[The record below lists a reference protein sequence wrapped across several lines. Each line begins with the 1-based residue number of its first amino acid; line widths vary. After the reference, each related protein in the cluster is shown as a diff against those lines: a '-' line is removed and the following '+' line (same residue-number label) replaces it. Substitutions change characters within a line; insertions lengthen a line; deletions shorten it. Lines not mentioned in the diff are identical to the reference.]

1 MPSQPANNPAG
12 NTLPGVKNVVL
23 IASGK
28 GGVGKSTSAVN
39 LALALAVD
47 GAKVGLLDA
56 DIYGPSQGV
65 MLGVPE
71 GQRPGVEDQKYFVPI
86 KALGIKSMSMA
97 YLVDENSPMVWRG
110 PMATGALR
118 QILTQTRWGELDYLL
133 VDMPP
138 GTGDIQ
144 LTMSQT
150 IAVSGAVIVT
160 TPQDIALLDAR
171 KGIEMFN
178 KVSIPVLGILE
189 NMSVHICC
197 DCGKKT
203 HIFGA
208 EGGMNIARQYQTRL
222 LGALPLDIDIRER
235 ADSGKPSVAADP
247 ESEISL
253 LYRAAARELV
263 SALQQLEQHETH
275 GQNTQNSPGFSIHED

>member
-1 MPSQPANNPAG
+1 MPSQPSSNSAG

-23 IASGK
+23 VASGK
-28 GGVGKSTSAVN
+28 GGVGKSTTAVN
-39 LALALAVD
+39 LALALAFD
-47 GAKVGLLDA
+47 GARVGLLDA

-97 YLVDENSPMVWRG
+97 YLADENSPMVWRG

-150 IAVSGAVIVT
+150 VAVSGAVIVT

-171 KGIEMFN
+171 KAIEMFN

-189 NMSVHICC
+189 NMSVHICSE
-197 DCGKKT
+197 CGAKT

-208 EGGMNIARQYQTRL
+208 EGGTNIARQYQTQL

-253 LYRAAARELV
+253 LYRAAARGLV
-263 SALQQLEQHETH
+263 NALQQLGQDETH
-275 GQNTQNSPGFSIHED
+275 SENSQKSTGFSIHDD

>member
-1 MPSQPANNPAG
+1 MPSNSARNPGG
-12 NTLPGVKNVVL
+12 NVLPGVKNIILV
-23 IASGK
+23 ASGK
-28 GGVGKSTSAVN
+28 GGVGKSTTAVN
-39 LALALAVD
+39 LALALSAD

-65 MLGVPE
+65 MLGVQQ
-71 GQRPGVEDQKYFVPI
+71 GQRPNVEDQKYFVPI

-97 YLVDENSPMVWRG
+97 YLVDENTPMVWRG

-150 IAVSGAVIVT
+150 VSVTGAVIVT

-171 KGIEMFN
+171 KAIEMFN
-178 KVSIPVLGILE
+178 KVSIPVLGVLE
-189 NMSVHICC
+189 NMAVHVCS
-197 DCGKKT
+197 DCGAKT

-208 EGGMNIARQYQTRL
+208 EGGKNIARQYQTQL
-222 LGALPLDIDIRER
+222 LGSLPLAIEIREQT
-235 ADSGKPSVAADP
+235 DSGLPSVANDP
-247 ESEISL
+247 DSVISR
-253 LYRAAARELV
+253 LYREAGKRIVVAIE
-263 SALQQLEQHETH
+263 QLKKLK
-275 GQNTQNSPGFSIHED
+275 QNPDQSPQFSIHED

>member
-1 MPSQPANNPAG
+1 MPSNTSKNPG
-12 NTLPGVKNVVL
+12 ENTLPGVKNIVL

-28 GGVGKSTSAVN
+28 GGVGKSTTAVN
-39 LALALAVD
+39 LALALSAD

-71 GQRPGVEDQKYFVPI
+71 GQRPSVEDQKYFVPI

-97 YLVDENSPMVWRG
+97 YLVDENTPMVWRG

-150 IAVSGAVIVT
+150 VSVTGAVIVT

-171 KGIEMFN
+171 KAIEMFT

-189 NMSVHICC
+189 NMSVHICF
-197 DCGKKT
+197 DCGAKT

-208 EGGMNIARQYQTRL
+208 EGGKNIAQQYQTEL
-222 LGALPLDIDIRER
+222 LGSLPLAIEIREL
-235 ADSGKPSVAADP
+235 ADSGLPSVAKDR
-247 ESEISL
+247 ESAVSL
-253 LYRAAARELV
+253 LYRDAGRRIV
-263 SALQQLEQHETH
+263 SAIEQLDKLK
-275 GQNTQNSPGFSIHED
+275 QNTDRSPGFSIHED